1 MGDMDILADAAWG
14 VTAWW
19 VVNVLTLILALGAG
33 YGQAS
38 VLSLAKAPAAASCY
52 RSFDAGVYRA
62 GEEKLDRNVK
72 SAWVRTQWYS
82 LAEGVSAVRR
92 FYGVS
97 WNPIKLP

>member
-1 MGDMDILADAAWG
+1 M
-14 VTAWW
+14 
-19 VVNVLTLILALGAG
+19 VVNVLTLILALGGG

-82 LAEGVSAVRR
+82 LAEGVGLSSGRR
-92 FYGVS
+92 FA
-97 WNPIKLP
+97 PILARLAGTHVAR